1 MLLLTGM
8 DTRSSA
14 VRLVEPGPGRAEL
27 RRILAAGVRAPDH
40 GRLQPWR
47 FRVLE
52 GDARRVLGEAL
63 EDFARRSNPV
73 ATTEQLAAARGKAL
87 RAPTVIVV
95 SARITYGHKVPG
107 IEQQLAV
114 AAAVQ
119 NMLLAAHALAF
130 GAVWKTGAA
139 AYDAGVKRLLGLEPD
154 DHIVAF
160 LYLGTAEAVAPVRPA
175 NLDECVRWE

>member
-52 GDARRVLGEAL
+52 GDARRGLGEAL
-63 EDFARRSNPV
+63 EDFARR
-73 ATTEQLAAARGKAL
+73 
-87 RAPTVIVV
+87 
-95 SARITYGHKVPG
+95 
-107 IEQQLAV
+107 
-114 AAAVQ
+114 
-119 NMLLAAHALAF
+119 
-130 GAVWKTGAA
+130 
-139 AYDAGVKRLLGLEPD
+139 
-154 DHIVAF
+154 
-160 LYLGTAEAVAPVRPA
+160 
-175 NLDECVRWE
+175 